1 MDPGHR
7 RPRGAQ
13 VLRSETAMRM
23 KTFLMTMLLAPLAGH
38 LAFGADR
45 LQVVAS
51 LPNLGAIAQ
60 EIGGERVDVTTIASG
75 LQDPHFVDPK
85 PSFMVKLRS
94 ARLLL
99 VNGLDLE
106 IGWIPPLTQGARNSK
121 ILQGAEGYIDC
132 SARISVM
139 EVPTGPV
146 SRAEGDVHPFGNPH
160 YLTDPT
166 NAEIVA

>member
-1 MDPGHR
+1 
-7 RPRGAQ
+7 
-13 VLRSETAMRM
+13 MR
-23 KTFLMTMLLAPLAGH
+23 KTLLWMTILLATLAGRPA
-38 LAFGADR
+38 LAADK

-60 EIGGERVDVTTIASG
+60 EVGEDRVEVTTIASG

-94 ARLLL
+94 AQLLL

-106 IGWIPPLTQGARNSK
+106 IGWIPPLTQGARNQK
-121 ILQGAEGYIDC
+121 ILPGAEGYVDC
-132 SARISVM
+132 SARVSVM
-139 EVPTGPV
+139 EVPTGQV

-160 YLTDPT
+160 YLTDPL
-166 NAEIVA
+166 NAEIVAGQIAEAFKT